1 MITSKQELKYYLEC
15 DKKALGIN
23 YKRPRMFTD
32 EIWRYQRSLRWLEY
46 YTNVGGRKNFIMK
59 VIEKLRFH
67 NLSMKLGFSIPIN
80 TFGPGL
86 AIVHYGTIVVAKGAT
101 IGAPF
106 AEFMKV

>member
-46 YTNVGGRKNFIMK
+46 RVLYKCRWKKEFYNESDRK
-59 VIEKLRFH
+59 VT
-67 NLSMKLGFSIPIN
+67 FS
-80 TFGPGL
+80 
-86 AIVHYGTIVVAKGAT
+86 
-101 IGAPF
+101 
-106 AEFMKV
+106 

>member
-46 YTNVGGRKNFIMK
+46 YTNVRWKKEFYNESDRK
-59 VIEKLRFH
+59 VT
-67 NLSMKLGFSIPIN
+67 FS
-80 TFGPGL
+80 
-86 AIVHYGTIVVAKGAT
+86 
-101 IGAPF
+101 
-106 AEFMKV
+106 

>member
-80 TFGPGL
+80 TFGPGGNSSL
-86 AIVHYGTIVVAKGAT
+86 WYYSSCKRCNNWC
-101 IGAPF
+101 
-106 AEFMKV
+106 KLQNS

>member
-1 MITSKQELKYYLEC
+1 MI
-15 DKKALGIN
+15 KALGIN

-86 AIVHYGTIVVAKGAT
+86 AIVHYGTIVVAKVQQLVQ
-101 IGAPF
+101 I

>member
-86 AIVHYGTIVVAKGAT
+86 AI
-101 IGAPF
+101 
-106 AEFMKV
+106 